1 MELFI
6 GHKLLKRKDG
16 YTVILYLD
24 QELSEFAKDFDEI
37 DSKER
42 IGLERGIRDYIKEKL
57 PNIKVKSINL
67 MVGSLLVASLPFA
80 NIGVAKGAELK
91 QIQTQ
96 NFRIHKVE
104 SGDTLAKI
112 SNKFGTTVSKL
123 KDINA
128 LSSDIIYIGQE
139 LKVPQ
144 LQEGTYIVQAGDT
157 LSELARK
164 YNLNIEELKQA
175 NGLTGDRIYI
185 GQTLTIPKHSDS
197 PTVKRLPDG
206 VFRVGAKGEEVRAI
220 QIALNDL
227 GYSLVEDGDY
237 GPTTKRIVSDFQKQY
252 DPLTVDGIYGPQ
264 TKEFLAQALLTDH
277 AVLAEPSDTLALVNK
292 NNSLPSNYIPANL
305 VVPKVPFPFTEFHEK
320 KLMREDAAR
329 ALERLFT
336 QAKEE
341 NINLYAT
348 SGYRSY
354 ERQKAIFTSKSMRYG
369 LERANQFSA
378 KPGESEHQTGLA
390 MDVTSPKVNFLL
402 SQSFGETKEGRWLK
416 ENASKFGFIIRYP
429 QGKEDVTGYQY
440 EPWHLRYVGNNHIAY
455 TIASNGATLEEYLGM
470 A

>member
-42 IGLERGIRDYIKEKL
+42 IGLERAIRDYIKEKL

-80 NIGVAKGAELK
+80 NIGVAKAAEPS
-91 QIQTQ
+91 QTQ
-96 NFRIHKVE
+96 TQSLRTYKVE
-104 SGDTLAKI
+104 SGDTLVKI

-123 KDINA
+123 KALNG
-128 LSSDIIYIGQE
+128 LSSDLIYIGQT
-139 LKVPQ
+139 LKIPQ
-144 LQEGTYIVQAGDT
+144 LQDKTHIVQAGDT
-157 LSELARK
+157 LSELARR
-164 YNLNIEELKQA
+164 YNLSLQGLKRT

-185 GQTLTIPKHSDS
+185 GQALTIPKQDELPS
-197 PTVKRLPDG
+197 VKRLPDE
-206 VFRVGAKGEEVRAI
+206 VFRVGDRGEGVKAI

-227 GYSLVEDGDY
+227 GYSLVEDGAY
-237 GPTTKRIVSDFQKQY
+237 GPTTERIVSDFQKQY
-252 DPLTVDGIYGPQ
+252 DALNVDGIYGPK
-264 TKEFLAQALLTDH
+264 TKEYLAEALLTDH
-277 AVLAEPSDTLALVNK
+277 IVLAEPSDTLALVNK
-292 NNSLPSNYIPANL
+292 NNSLPSNYIPENL
-305 VVPKVPFPFTEFHEK
+305 VVPDVPFPFTEFHEK

-329 ALERLFT
+329 ALERLFAK
-336 QAKEE
+336 AKEE
-341 NINLYAT
+341 NIALYAT

-354 ERQKAIFTSKSMRYG
+354 DRQKAIFTSKSMRYG

-390 MDVTSPKVNFLL
+390 MDVTSPKVNFAL
-402 SQSFGETKEGRWLK
+402 SQSFGETREGRWLK
-416 ENASKFGFIIRYP
+416 ENAPKFGFIIRYP
-429 QGKEDVTGYQY
+429 EGKEEVTGYQY
-440 EPWHLRYVGNNHIAY
+440 EPWHLRYLGNNHIAY